1 MRLDRHGEPFEGTD
15 EQFRKHQEKL
25 RKQDERARKPKPI
38 YLPFAEGTAAALQR
52 LLDRT
57 GFDDP
62 RDFLAFQIHRLD
74 ALPDGPAFDA
84 EAIRTV
90 RVHGLE
96 AYFDQLGRPVA
107 EGDEL

>member
-1 MRLDRHGEPFEGTD
+1 MPIDRHGKPFEGTAD
-15 EQFRKHQEKL
+15 EFRKHQEKL
-25 RKQDERARKPKPI
+25 RKQDERASKPKPI
-38 YLPFAEGTAAALQR
+38 YLPFAPGTAAALQR

-90 RVHGLE
+90 RVQGLE
-96 AYFDQLGRPVA
+96 RYFGQLGRPVA

>member
-1 MRLDRHGEPFEGTD
+1 MRDRNGDPFEGTPD
-15 EQFRKHQEKL
+15 DLRRHNAKLYKREQ
-25 RKQDERARKPKPI
+25 RASTPKPI
-38 YLPFAEGTAAALQR
+38 YLPFAPGTAAALQR

-96 AYFDQLGRPVA
+96 RYFGQLGHPVPDD
-107 EGDEL
+107 DEL

>member
-1 MRLDRHGEPFEGTD
+1 MRDRNGDPFEGTPA
-15 EQFRKHQEKL
+15 ELRKHNEKL
-25 RKQDERARKPKPI
+25 RKRAERASKPKPI
-38 YLPFAEGTAAALQR
+38 YLPLPPGTAAALQR
-52 LLDRT
+52 LLVRS

-62 RDFLAFQIHRLD
+62 CDFLAFQIHRLD

-96 AYFDQLGRPVA
+96 KYLERLGHPVA